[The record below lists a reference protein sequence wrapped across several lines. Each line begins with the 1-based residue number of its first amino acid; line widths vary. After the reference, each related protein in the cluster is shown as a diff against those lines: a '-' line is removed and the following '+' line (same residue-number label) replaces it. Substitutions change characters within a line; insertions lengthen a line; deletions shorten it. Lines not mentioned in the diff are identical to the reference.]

1 MSITMTL
8 ADWGSLFLH
17 FISLSL
23 LAVGGAITTAPDIH
37 RYLVDET
44 HWLSDTQFTSS
55 IALAQGAPGPNVMFV
70 ALMGWN
76 VGLNAGG
83 GLAAGWPAVA
93 LALWGVLITM
103 VGIMIPSCT
112 LTFVATANATLQL
125 TSDPAMRGRVMALY
139 AMAFLGSTA
148 ELPRTTGVKVA
159 TMRGVDDTSAVYTV
173 TGATARRNALV
184 DENDTSGLT
193 VDATDLNL
201 PATLSAE
208 LASGHFLTS
217 AEARKLDALAVELCD
232 HGGADVLDVVDLIEA
247 RVHGR
252 QRVHGVGDVARDG
265 HAELVGLGGDRA
277 QDVERDRAV
286 DLDLIEALRL
296 SRLVEEIHDLLIH
309 RRLLG

>member
-1 MSITMTL
+1 MNMYITMSL

-55 IALAQGAPGPNVMFV
+55 IALAQGAPGPNVMFI

-112 LTFVATANATLQL
+112 LTFV
-125 TSDPAMRGRVMALY
+125 
-139 AMAFLGSTA
+139 
-148 ELPRTTGVKVA
+148 TTQWA
-159 TMRGVDDTSAVYTV
+159 H
-173 TGATARRNALV
+173 RNR
-184 DENDTSGLT
+184 EM
-193 VDATDLNL
+193 
-201 PATLSAE
+201 
-208 LASGHFLTS
+208 
-217 AEARKLDALAVELCD
+217 LAVKAFKS
-232 HGGADVLDVVDLIEA
+232 GMAPIVIA
-247 RVHGR
+247 
-252 QRVHGVGDVARDG
+252 
-265 HAELVGLGGDRA
+265 
-277 QDVERDRAV
+277 
-286 DLDLIEALRL
+286 
-296 SRLVEEIHDLLIH
+296 LLIATGWLLTGNH
-309 RRLLG
+309 ENPSQDWPLWTLTAATTLIVWKTKTHLLLILAFGALLGALGWI

>member
-83 GLAAGWPAVA
+83 GLVAGWSAVA

-112 LTFVATANATLQL
+112 LTFVATQWAHRNREMLAVKAFKSGMAPIVIALLIATGWLL
-125 TSDPAMRGRVMALY
+125 TGNHENPARDWPLWVLA
-139 AMAFLGSTA
+139 
-148 ELPRTTGVKVA
+148 
-159 TMRGVDDTSAVYTV
+159 
-173 TGATARRNALV
+173 GAT
-184 DENDTSGLT
+184 
-193 VDATDLNL
+193 
-201 PATLSAE
+201 TLIVWKTKT
-208 LASGHFLTS
+208 H
-217 AEARKLDALAVELCD
+217 
-232 HGGADVLDVVDLIEA
+232 
-247 RVHGR
+247 
-252 QRVHGVGDVARDG
+252 
-265 HAELVGLGGDRA
+265 
-277 QDVERDRAV
+277 
-286 DLDLIEALRL
+286 
-296 SRLVEEIHDLLIH
+296 LLL
-309 RRLLG
+309 LLGYGALLGALGWI